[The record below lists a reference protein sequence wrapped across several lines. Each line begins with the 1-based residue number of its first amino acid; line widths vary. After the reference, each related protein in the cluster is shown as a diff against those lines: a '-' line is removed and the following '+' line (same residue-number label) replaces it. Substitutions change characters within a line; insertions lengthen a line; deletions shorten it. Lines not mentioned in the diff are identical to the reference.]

1 MGTFT
6 EEELQ
11 IYKAKIRR
19 MPLPKLRDELLDVIN
34 DPTPDRPNIVKTRI
48 RILENREK
56 RYNNVKRKIAAK
68 QKQPLPDK
76 DGFKHFLFII
86 AATFA
91 YILIEIFFS
100 RDGFSLITKFNLGR
114 FFGTV
119 KYFPTIGIFGWY
131 TYYIPFFRRNVWDE
145 KKQFFKDIPE
155 FWLRNFKIALSFA
168 SFLFFFS
175 LEIFSTKTYNG
186 LFYSDIGLPAYLI
199 ATGFFIS
206 STLYIINAFFPII
219 KRLRPKYGITLLA
232 FAAILEACVKNSF
245 S

>member
-1 MGTFT
+1 
-6 EEELQ
+6 
-11 IYKAKIRR
+11 

>member
-1 MGTFT
+1 MAQFT

-19 MPLPKLRDELLDVIN
+19 MPVPKLRDELLDVIN

-91 YILIEIFFS
+91 YILIEILFS

-131 TYYIPFFRRNVWDE
+131 TYYIPFFRKNVWDE

-186 LFYSDIGLPAYLI
+186 VFYSGNGLPAYII
-199 ATGFFIS
+199 ATGYLIS
-206 STLYIINAFFPII
+206 STLYIINVFFPII
-219 KRLRPKYGITLLA
+219 KKFRPNYGITLIA
-232 FAAILEACVKNSF
+232 FAAALEQIISKIFN
-245 S
+245 